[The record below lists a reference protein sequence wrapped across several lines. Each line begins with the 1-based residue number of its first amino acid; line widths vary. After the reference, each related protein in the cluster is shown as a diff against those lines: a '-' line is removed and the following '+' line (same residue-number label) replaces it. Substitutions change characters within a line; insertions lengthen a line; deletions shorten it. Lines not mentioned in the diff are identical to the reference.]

1 MKQRTIHWSTKAQL
15 AEIIAALE
23 ADGYHNVGKLDQEYD
38 FPVIIADD
46 EKRVFFGTNTTCMAV
61 LVSSRMK
68 GECLITRTDTWE
80 VLGNVTKMSDG
91 KRKAKIGHFEGVFHR
106 ICCKTIGI

>member
-23 ADGYHNVGKLDQEYD
+23 ADGYHNVGKHDQEYD

-46 EKRVFFGTNTTCMAV
+46 EKRVFFGTNTTCMAA

-68 GECLITRTDTWE
+68 G
-80 VLGNVTKMSDG
+80 
-91 KRKAKIGHFEGVFHR
+91 
-106 ICCKTIGI
+106 

>member
-23 ADGYHNVGKLDQEYD
+23 AEGYHKVGKLNQEYD

-46 EKRVFFGTNTTCMAV
+46 EKCVFFGTNTTCMAA

-68 GECLITRTDTWE
+68 G
-80 VLGNVTKMSDG
+80 
-91 KRKAKIGHFEGVFHR
+91 
-106 ICCKTIGI
+106 

>member
-46 EKRVFFGTNTTCMAV
+46 EKRVFFGTNTTCMAA
-61 LVSSRMK
+61 LASSRMK
-68 GECLITRTDTWE
+68 G
-80 VLGNVTKMSDG
+80 
-91 KRKAKIGHFEGVFHR
+91 
-106 ICCKTIGI
+106 

>member
-23 ADGYHNVGKLDQEYD
+23 ADGYNNVGKLDQEYD

-46 EKRVFFGTNTTCMAV
+46 EKRVFFGTNTTCMAA

-68 GECLITRTDTWE
+68 G
-80 VLGNVTKMSDG
+80 
-91 KRKAKIGHFEGVFHR
+91 
-106 ICCKTIGI
+106 

>member
-38 FPVIIADD
+38 
-46 EKRVFFGTNTTCMAV
+46 
-61 LVSSRMK
+61 LK
-68 GECLITRTDTWE
+68 G
-80 VLGNVTKMSDG
+80 
-91 KRKAKIGHFEGVFHR
+91 
-106 ICCKTIGI
+106 